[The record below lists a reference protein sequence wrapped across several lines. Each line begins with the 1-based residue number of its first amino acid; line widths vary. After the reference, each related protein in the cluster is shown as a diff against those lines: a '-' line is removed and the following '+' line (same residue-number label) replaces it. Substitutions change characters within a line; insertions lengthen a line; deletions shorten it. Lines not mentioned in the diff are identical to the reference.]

1 METVQVPSEVKKLT
15 SKQCKQLLPSLE
27 KEQAKVNPFSLV
39 EDGHLWIKTK
49 EAKLIPLELNKA
61 QRHVLS
67 IIKPLWNENKIIRI
81 LLLKARQLGMST
93 LIEAIIYS
101 LTSQVENVNAD
112 IIADEQKRS
121 DNLFEMSKL
130 YQEKCPDYIKP
141 SVKKSNA
148 KKLEFEG
155 IHSQILVETAN
166 DPDAGR
172 SFTFQLVHLS
182 ECARFRN
189 NETLMLGLSQTVPIL
204 PHTMII
210 KETTANGFNHFKE
223 EWDAATNKETDYL
236 PIFIPWYWAEEYR
249 MALAEGF
256 TIGDRHYGEASKA
269 EFELEDIMKKEG
281 ISDIKERLQWR
292 RWCIRNNC
300 GNKVVNFQQEYPST
314 PEEAFIASGDCAF
327 DKEQLLIQLRKNIKP
342 LARGNI
348 VELDGKYSF
357 RADPIVGDFKIY
369 EPLKARSQEQ
379 YVIAGD
385 ACSGSGKDWATLV
398 VIGKRSNN
406 VVATYRMKVDSDVL
420 AQKASFLGHFYHDA
434 IIAIENNSYGFHAN
448 LKLNS
453 LYGNV
458 FKQEVI
464 DKTDGKTTTKFG
476 WNTNARTRP
485 DMLGQLK
492 QEVRAGATEL
502 RDSTLIREMLTFI
515 RNPDNGKEEAQ
526 EGCQDDCV
534 ISRAIASAVRRL
546 HPFEV
551 PEPVYKDEHAGIP
564 DY

>member
-1 METVQVPSEVKKLT
+1 MK
-15 SKQCKQLLPSLE
+15 SLE
-27 KEQAKVNPFSLV
+27 QSEALDNPFSLV

-49 EAKLIPLELNKA
+49 EAKLVPLKLNKA
-61 QRHVLS
+61 QVYVLS
-67 IIKPLWNENKIIRI
+67 IIKKLWESDKPIRI

-101 LTSQVENVNAD
+101 ITSQVENINAD

-130 YQEKCPDYIKP
+130 YQEKAPDHLKP
-141 SVKKSNA
+141 EIKKSNA
-148 KKLEFEG
+148 KKLEFDK

-182 ECARFRN
+182 EKARFKN
-189 NETLMLGLSQTVPIL
+189 PETLMLGLSQTVPAL
-204 PHTMII
+204 RHTMII
-210 KETTANGFNHFKE
+210 QETTANGFNHFKE
-223 EWDAATNKETDYL
+223 EWDAAVNKETDYL
-236 PIFIPWYWAEEYR
+236 PIFIPWYWAEEYK
-249 MALAEGF
+249 MKASEGF
-256 TIGDRHYGEASKA
+256 TVGDRQYGDATKDEFDLEHIMKA
-269 EFELEDIMKKEG
+269 EG
-281 ISDIKERLQWR
+281 IADIKDRLQWR

-300 GNKVVNFQQEYPST
+300 ANKVANFQQEYPSS

-327 DKEQLLIQLRKNIKP
+327 DKEQLLIQLRKNTKLI
-342 LARGNI
+342 ARGNL
-348 VELDGKYSF
+348 VEMDGKYTF
-357 RADPIVGDFKIY
+357 RADPAMGDFKIY
-369 EPLKARSQEQ
+369 EALKPRHTEQ
-379 YVIAGD
+379 YVVAGD
-385 ACSGSGKDWATLV
+385 ACSGSGKDYATLV

-406 VVATYRMKVDSDVL
+406 VVATYRLKVDSDVL
-420 AQKASFLGHFYHDA
+420 AQKAASLGHFFHDA

-453 LYGNV
+453 IYGNI

-464 DKTDGKTTTKFG
+464 DKTDGRTTTKFG
-476 WNTNARTRP
+476 WNTNSRTRP

-502 RDSTLIREMLTFI
+502 RDQTLLREMLTFI

-526 EGCQDDCV
+526 EGCNDDMV

-551 PEPVYKDEHAGIP
+551 PEQVHKDEYAHIP